1 MPYCINCG
9 KFLQEGEV
17 CNCTANAQ
25 GAPMQQPNN
34 AAPQGGQP
42 YNGGMQPPPYPYNG
56 QPYPNQPYPNQPN
69 PVPTFNQQ
77 LANPPKKSYA
87 WILAIIIP
95 LASVFVLILM
105 AILVPSML
113 GYTKRSK
120 QSSFNSKANILCKA
134 ANTAIVELDEKTKG
148 GINVKGRYI
157 ISSDKSKNSG
167 VPFDTGEFY
176 AGLERYFSDVK
187 DYDYFIVFSDG
198 CAEYTALSESWTK
211 KSYVGTYPGG
221 TARNITKY
229 NPDGIG
235 GSAGEKAS
243 LYDLYKD
250 ALYKLSTY
258 VDKER

>member
-9 KFLQEGEV
+9 RFLQEGEV

-25 GAPMQQPNN
+25 GAPMQQPNS

-42 YNGGMQPPPYPYNG
+42 YNGGMQPPPYPYNR
-56 QPYPNQPYPNQPN
+56 QPYPNQPYPQGYPA
-69 PVPTFNQQ
+69 PYFGQQ
-77 LANPPKKSYA
+77 LAQPPKKSNA

-95 LASVFVLILM
+95 LACVFLLILT
-105 AILVPSML
+105 AIFVPAML

-120 QSSFNSKANILCKA
+120 QSSLHSKANTLCKA
-134 ANTAIVELDEKTKG
+134 ANTVMIELDEKTNG

-157 ISSDKSKNSG
+157 ICSDKGKNSG

-176 AGLERYFSDVK
+176 KGLEKYFSDVK
-187 DYDYFIVFSDG
+187 DYDYFIVINDG

-229 NPDGIG
+229 NPGGIG

-250 ALYKLSTY
+250 ALYKLATY